1 MSVFFC
7 RFAALLLILQA
18 SFVEADTQYQISITQ
33 PEHHLADI
41 EMSFVADKSGPL
53 QLKLPAWRSGKYQ
66 ILDLASGV
74 RLFQAF
80 DSNNELLAVDKIEKS
95 TWQLQVATPG
105 QIKIKYQVYANELG
119 QRTRHI
125 DDSHAY
131 INASAYLMYAD
142 ETRHQ
147 PATVQLKVPQ
157 NWRSTSGMP
166 RGANPHQFL
175 AADYDVLADSPIETG
190 IHQFFNFEADG
201 RSYEVVIWGEGNY
214 DPKQMVTDLQKI
226 VAQAPSI
233 WQGYPYQHYLFII
246 HATNGAKGATE
257 HLNST
262 VIQRDRFTFGSRE
275 HYLQFLSTAAHEL
288 IHTWNVKAYRPA
300 ELVPYDYLQPNYS
313 KLLWISEGSTSYF
326 QDQLL
331 LRAGLMTH
339 AEFYKDLAKRLDK
352 FDRLPGAQVQSVAQS
367 SFDNWISLGGDH
379 ADNFSVNIYSEGYF
393 VSWLLDHY
401 LLNQSGLKANYR
413 TLHQQLYQRFGKTT
427 AFTAKDV
434 QKIAEELTGKSL
446 TSWWQ
451 QQVESPLE
459 LDSDTLLTAA
469 GLQRT
474 KEKEQLA
481 WLGLTSSNQYGKDR
495 VSKVE
500 RNSPS
505 WQAGITV
512 DDEIVAVNQLQLKSA
527 LTERLKDFKPG
538 QIIELSLF
546 REGRLEHKKVTLG
559 TLPAKPSQIKPV
571 MKPTPSQRKFH
582 KAWLGV
588 DIEPAKA
595 KDDSGVKSK

>member
-1 MSVFFC
+1 MVQLCCRLITVFIFV
-7 RFAALLLILQA
+7 FMGAAQA
-18 SFVEADTQYQISITQ
+18 ATQYQITITQ

-41 EMSFVADKSGPL
+41 EMRFVVEKAGPV

-74 RLFQAF
+74 RMFRASDDQNKSLAF
-80 DSNNELLAVDKIEKS
+80 DKVEKS
-95 TWQLQVATPG
+95 TWELQVTTPG
-105 QIKIKYQVYANELG
+105 LVRVNYQIYANELG

-142 ETRHQ
+142 QTRHQ
-147 PATVQLKVPQ
+147 PATVQLAVPA

-166 RGANPHQFL
+166 RGENPHQFL

-190 IHQFFNFEADG
+190 LHQFFTFEADG

-214 DPKQMVTDLQKI
+214 DSKQMVTDLQKL

-233 WQGYPYQHYLFII
+233 WRGYPYQHYLFIV

-262 VIQRDRFTFGSRE
+262 VIQRERFSFSSRE

-288 IHTWNVKAYRPA
+288 IHTWNVKAYRPS

-326 QDQLL
+326 QNQLL

-339 AEFYKDLAKRLDK
+339 AEFYADLAKRLDK
-352 FDRLPGAQVQSVAQS
+352 FERLPGAQVQSVAQS

-379 ADNFSVNIYSEGYF
+379 ADNFSVNIYSEGYL
-393 VSWLLDHY
+393 VSWLLDHH
-401 LLNQSGLKANYR
+401 LLSQSGLKASYR
-413 TLHQQLYQRFGKTT
+413 TIHQELYQRFGKTT
-427 AFTAKDV
+427 AFTANDV
-434 QKIAEELTGKSL
+434 QQIAEQLTGKSL
-446 TSWWQ
+446 HAWWQ
-451 QQVESPLE
+451 DHVETPPQI
-459 LDSDTLLTAA
+459 DGDKLLAAA
-469 GLQRT
+469 GLERVLV
-474 KEKEQLA
+474 KEQLA
-481 WLGLTSSNQYGKDR
+481 WLGITSNHQHGTDKI
-495 VSKVE
+495 SKVE
-500 RNSPS
+500 RNSPA
-505 WQAGITV
+505 WVAGMTS
-512 DDEIVAVNQLQLKSA
+512 DDEIVAVNQLQLKGS
-527 LTERLKDFKPG
+527 LLERLKDFKPG

-546 REGRLEHKKVTLG
+546 REGRLQHKKVTLG
-559 TLPAKPSQIKPV
+559 TLPAKPSKIVAVAKP
-571 MKPTPSQRKFH
+571 SAAQRKFH
-582 KAWLGV
+582 QAWLGV
-588 DIEPAKA
+588 EIAKPNQA
-595 KDDSGVKSK
+595 TQ

>member
-1 MSVFFC
+1 MVQFYSRLIAVFMFLLMS
-7 RFAALLLILQA
+7 AAQA
-18 SFVEADTQYQISITQ
+18 TTQYKITITQ

-41 EMSFVADKSGPL
+41 EMRFMVEQAGPV

-74 RLFQAF
+74 RMFQAG
-80 DSNNELLAVDKIEKS
+80 DSQNNSLAFDKIEKS
-95 TWQLQVATPG
+95 TWELQVSTPG
-105 QIKIKYQVYANELG
+105 LVTVKYQIYANELG
-119 QRTRHI
+119 LRTRHI

-131 INASAYLMYAD
+131 INASAYLMFTD
-142 ETRHQ
+142 QTRHQ
-147 PATVQLKVPQ
+147 PATVQLEVPT

-166 RGANPHQFL
+166 RGENPHQFL

-190 IHQFFNFEADG
+190 IHQSFTFKEDG

-214 DPKQMVTDLQKI
+214 DSKQIVTDLQKL
-226 VAQAPSI
+226 VAQAPAI

-246 HATNGAKGATE
+246 HATNGARGATE

-262 VIQRDRFTFGSRE
+262 VIQRERFSFGSRE

-326 QDQLL
+326 QNQLL

-339 AEFYKDLAKRLDK
+339 AEFYADLAKRLDR

-379 ADNFSVNIYSEGYF
+379 ADNFSVNIYSEGYL

-401 LLNQSGLKANYR
+401 LLSQSGLKASYR
-413 TLHQQLYQRFGKTT
+413 DIHQQLYQRFGKTT
-427 AFTAKDV
+427 AFTAKDI
-434 QKIAEELTGKSL
+434 KDIAEELTGSSL
-446 TSWWQ
+446 APWWQ
-451 QQVESPLE
+451 QQVEAPPKVNSE
-459 LDSDTLLTAA
+459 QLLAAA
-469 GLQRT
+469 GLQRVLAT
-474 KEKEQLA
+474 EQLA
-481 WLGLTSSNQYGKDR
+481 WLGLTSTHQHGSDK

-500 RNSPS
+500 RNSPA
-505 WQAGITV
+505 WQAGITS
-512 DDEIVAVNQLQLKSA
+512 DDEIVAVNQMQLKAA
-527 LTERLKDFKPG
+527 LQERLKDFKPG
-538 QIIELSLF
+538 QMIELSLF
-546 REGRLEHKKVTLG
+546 REGRLQHKQVKLG
-559 TLPAKPSQIKPV
+559 ALPAKPSQIKV
-571 MKPTPSQRKFH
+571 LAKPSTAQRKFH
-582 KAWLGV
+582 QAWLGV
-588 DIEPAKA
+588 DYDKP
-595 KDDSGVKSK
+595 KSNR